1 MKKLLFA
8 LLILPFTNQAQ
19 TWNLVGSA
27 GFSLDTAYNT
37 SIAINSSG
45 TPYVVYQ
52 DAGFSNKATVMKF
65 NGSSWVNVGSAGF
78 SAGGAENT
86 SIAIDGSGT
95 PYVVYSDG
103 SVGNA
108 ATVMKFNGSS
118 WVNVGSVGFSYY
130 ATLFTSIAIDGSG
143 TPYVVYPN
151 GGDDEKASVMKY
163 NDTSWGGG
171 IPIGG
176 SCCFSAGV
184 AHYTSIAIDGSGT
197 PYVVYEDGYP
207 NGPAT
212 VMKFNGSS
220 WVNVGSPGF
229 SAGGANFTSIAIDGS
244 GTPYVVYEDGI
255 YSGRATVKKFNGS
268 SWVHVG
274 SPGFSAGASLY
285 TSIAIDGSGTPYVVY
300 VDGSVGN
307 AATVMKFNG
316 SSWVNV
322 GSPGF
327 SAGEADYTSIAI
339 DGSGTP
345 YVVYVDGSVGNA
357 ATVMKFGTTPSPII
371 GSDTI
376 CVGETTTLS
385 DITTSGI
392 WSSANTSIATIGTS
406 TGFLTGAAE
415 GTDTISYTVSG
426 ISTTFRI
433 TVNPLPLAGTITG
446 VSSVCAGSSI
456 TLTDIVTGGVWSSSN
471 TSLATIG
478 IGVVT
483 GVSTG
488 LDTIKYTFTNVCGTA
503 TATKNITINPL
514 PSGITGTTNVC
525 AGLTI
530 TLDDI
535 STGGVWSSSSTSI
548 AAIGTSGIITSVLS
562 GTAIITYSLPTGCTT
577 TKIITVNPVPVAGTI
592 IGLTSVCVG
601 SDITL
606 SDVITGGTW
615 NSSNSNAFVSSAGV
629 VYGITAG
636 MDNISYSVTN
646 SCGTASVDTAI
657 NILDCATEIK
667 KISNQST
674 PFITIFPNP
683 NKGLFT
689 VNISTPDNED
699 AQIVITNLLGE
710 KVKVITIPTNKKTD
724 VHLQSPAGI
733 YFISAVTKNESIT
746 NKIIIE

>member
-118 WVNVGSVGFSYY
+118 WVNVGSPGFSAGGANFTSIAIDGSGTPYVVYEDGIYSGRATVKKFNGSSWVHVGSPGFSAGASLYTSIAIDGSGTPYVVYVDGSVGNAATVMKFNGSSWVNVGSVGFSYY

-207 NGPAT
+207 NGP
-212 VMKFNGSS
+212 
-220 WVNVGSPGF
+220 
-229 SAGGANFTSIAIDGS
+229 
-244 GTPYVVYEDGI
+244 
-255 YSGRATVKKFNGS
+255 
-268 SWVHVG
+268 
-274 SPGFSAGASLY
+274 
-285 TSIAIDGSGTPYVVY
+285 
-300 VDGSVGN
+300 
-307 AATVMKFNG
+307 ATVMKFNG